1 MKLQWSKKY
10 IAMGLVAF
18 LVVAASIL
26 FLLFLLKIDV
36 VLSAMSKVFSIL
48 MPIILGLAFAY
59 LLNPILVFFE
69 EKCFRKLLK
78 KNLGKNPSSRL
89 PRILSITVTVLTVLL
104 CLGWVYYGMLKGL
117 PLSNQ

>member
-48 MPIILGLAFAY
+48 MPIILGLAFA
-59 LLNPILVFFE
+59 
-69 EKCFRKLLK
+69 
-78 KNLGKNPSSRL
+78 
-89 PRILSITVTVLTVLL
+89 LSLIHIYTIVLAHTNTVT
-104 CLGWVYYGMLKGL
+104 
-117 PLSNQ
+117 

>member
-36 VLSAMSKVFSIL
+36 VLSAMSKVKPCPSLLFFSL
-48 MPIILGLAFAY
+48 SFQT
-59 LLNPILVFFE
+59 E
-69 EKCFRKLLK
+69 EKRTGNEAEKSFFRR
-78 KNLGKNPSSRL
+78 S
-89 PRILSITVTVLTVLL
+89 
-104 CLGWVYYGMLKGL
+104 
-117 PLSNQ
+117 

>member
-36 VLSAMSKVFSIL
+36 VLS
-48 MPIILGLAFAY
+48 
-59 LLNPILVFFE
+59 
-69 EKCFRKLLK
+69 
-78 KNLGKNPSSRL
+78 
-89 PRILSITVTVLTVLL
+89 
-104 CLGWVYYGMLKGL
+104 
-117 PLSNQ
+117 